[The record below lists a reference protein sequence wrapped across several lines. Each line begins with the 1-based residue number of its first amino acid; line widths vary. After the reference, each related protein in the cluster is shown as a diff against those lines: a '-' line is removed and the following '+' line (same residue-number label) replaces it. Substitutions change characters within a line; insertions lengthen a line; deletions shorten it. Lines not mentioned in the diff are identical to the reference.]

1 VKEAIGCAAVG
12 SVATVAAVAVGGQNL
27 VNIIAGGVVAPANPG
42 VLYLGLVGVIFAA
55 FCGIAE
61 NLMPIYL
68 HATEPAPEPQVTP
81 SKLPADG
88 SKRAAGPTM
97 ILAASAQVSERLS
110 AKFDQVAMW
119 SGQTADGLGAQVSER
134 LSAKFDQVAMWSG
147 QIMKKLSV
155 KADAVS
161 VKAAEAALW
170 SEQMIGR
177 PAAEQKPAP
186 SYLAA
191 MLSAVHRVKAYGPM
205 PDPVDHLLAPDGN
218 SMSLGVKQAIAC
230 LGVGTAATAGAIA
243 VGAEN
248 LTNLIAGGLV
258 TAANPAVLYL
268 GLTGIVFA
276 SFCAIG
282 SALTPIYLYYT
293 LPTSPHP
300 GPGQNMA
307 NPSG

>member
-1 VKEAIGCAAVG
+1 MGKAK
-12 SVATVAAVAVGGQNL
+12 ATTAVALSGL
-27 VNIIAGGVVAPANPG
+27 LVVAQTMPAWAG
-42 VLYLGLVGVIFAA
+42 SAA
-55 FCGIAE
+55 
-61 NLMPIYL
+61 
-68 HATEPAPEPQVTP
+68 
-81 SKLPADG
+81 PADP
-88 SKRAAGPTM
+88 RLHLAIDQPAAG
-97 ILAASAQVSERLS
+97 
-110 AKFDQVAMW
+110 
-119 SGQTADGLGAQVSER
+119 
-134 LSAKFDQVAMWSG
+134 
-147 QIMKKLSV
+147 
-155 KADAVS
+155 
-161 VKAAEAALW
+161 
-170 SEQMIGR
+170 
-177 PAAEQKPAP
+177 QKPAR

-205 PDPVDHLLAPDGN
+205 PGPVDHLLAPDGN

-243 VGAEN
+243 VGAQN

-300 GPGQNMA
+300 GHSPGQNMA